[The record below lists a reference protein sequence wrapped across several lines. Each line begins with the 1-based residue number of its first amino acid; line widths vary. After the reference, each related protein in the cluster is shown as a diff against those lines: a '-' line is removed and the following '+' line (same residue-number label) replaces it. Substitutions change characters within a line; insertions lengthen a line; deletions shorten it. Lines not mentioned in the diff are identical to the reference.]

1 MFIEEY
7 NSCYKDKNIS
17 KKLKPMTLEGCVVRI
32 SDIIGYIGRD
42 IEGVEISI
50 FLRETEKNTFKLSL
64 RSNNDVNVSDICL
77 MFGGGGHMRAAGG
90 IITGVPFEKAKEKII
105 TECKKHLK

>member
-1 MFIEEY
+1 MENGKIAFTYITKEDEE
-7 NSCYKDKNIS
+7 NTKSEDHDGI
-17 KKLKPMTLEGCVVRI
+17 V
-32 SDIIGYIGRD
+32 DIGRD

-77 MFGGGGHMRAAGG
+77 MSVSY
-90 IITGVPFEKAKEKII
+90 T
-105 TECKKHLK
+105 HLINTS

>member
-1 MFIEEY
+1 MNRIE
-7 NSCYKDKNIS
+7 
-17 KKLKPMTLEGCVVRI
+17 LLEGGKIAFTYITKEDEENTKSEDHDGIV
-32 SDIIGYIGRD
+32 DIGRD